1 MRYLILGCGPAGIA
15 AAKAIRAKDGRGDI
29 VIATEERTTPY
40 LRPLLTELLIGRLD
54 RSALDDPQAADLAER
69 RIEVRRGK
77 RAVRVDASAR
87 RVAFDDG
94 TEEPYDALL
103 VATGG
108 KPELPPLL
116 PEGDPRVFPLDSL
129 EDALRIAARLPPGAP
144 VAVYGPGFLGIVAAA
159 ALRKRGHAVTWFRPD
174 RPRHGYPI
182 AGELEANILDSV
194 RGAGVSILDGH
205 DVAGLREAP
214 GAIEVFSTGG
224 GAPVRCA
231 GIVVASERVPA
242 VGFLAGSGV
251 ETGAGVLVDDRLAAN
266 VPGVYA
272 AGDAAEL
279 FDWTLG
285 RSRINFGWRS
295 AIKQGR
301 LAGENMAGGNR
312 FLRGEE
318 SDYFW
323 VLFGQP
329 LLDRIR

>member
-1 MRYLILGCGPAGIA
+1 
-15 AAKAIRAKDGRGDI
+15 
-29 VIATEERTTPY
+29 
-40 LRPLLTELLIGRLD
+40 
-54 RSALDDPQAADLAER
+54 
-69 RIEVRRGK
+69 VR
-77 RAVRVDASAR
+77 
-87 RVAFDDG
+87 
-94 TEEPYDALL
+94 
-103 VATGG
+103 
-108 KPELPPLL
+108 
-116 PEGDPRVFPLDSL
+116 
-129 EDALRIAARLPPGAP
+129 
-144 VAVYGPGFLGIVAAA
+144 
-159 ALRKRGHAVTWFRPD
+159 
-174 RPRHGYPI
+174 
-182 AGELEANILDSV
+182 
-194 RGAGVSILDGH
+194 
-205 DVAGLREAP
+205 
-214 GAIEVFSTGG
+214 
-224 GAPVRCA
+224 
-231 GIVVASERVPA
+231 VVASERVPA